1 MPRKYILDQD
11 TAKKKL
17 QRMAYE
23 IVENNLD
30 APKIILAGIRENGSV
45 IATIMQQLL
54 QQIVDIPVEL
64 LHISL
69 DKKNPGEVVLS
80 AQPDFNGQV
89 IIIIDDVANS
99 GKTMLYAMQ
108 PFLSFHPKKMQTL
121 ALVER
126 THKTFPVNTDYVGL
140 SVATTLLEHIYV
152 ETDGK
157 VVTGAYLE

>member
-54 QQIVDIPVEL
+54 QQIVEIPVEL

-108 PFLSFHPKKMQTL
+108 PFLSYHPKKMQTL